1 MSRVE
6 WKAGPVG
13 VTSDS
18 VAADASTQ
26 GWPKGD
32 RLGSSKMVR
41 KVTSLV
47 RLSLVALWTGIWL
60 VVALLVYGLTRRH
73 SVPLYLARR
82 AWAPGALWLVG
93 ARLEVVGAEN
103 LDFSNSCLFV
113 ANHSS
118 QVDIPV
124 VFAALDTP
132 LRFLAKKELRRVPM
146 VGTFMKA
153 MGMVFIDRGKSE
165 SARASIDQ
173 LANALEDGMSLM
185 AFPEGTRS
193 PDGSIQQFKTGAF
206 VAAIKAGVPVVPILI
221 CGAAEVLP
229 ANSLMIVPGTVQ
241 VRVGEPLPSRGLELD
256 DRRRYADRVHS
267 ALRGLQ
273 R

>member
-1 MSRVE
+1 
-6 WKAGPVG
+6 
-13 VTSDS
+13 
-18 VAADASTQ
+18 
-26 GWPKGD
+26 
-32 RLGSSKMVR
+32 MVR
-41 KVTSLV
+41 RITSLARV
-47 RLSLVALWTGIWL
+47 SLVVLWTGSWL
-60 VVALLVYGLTRRH
+60 VVALLIYGLTRRH
-73 SVPLYLARR
+73 SVPLCLARR

-93 ARLEVVGAEN
+93 ASVEVAGTDN
-103 LDFSNSCLFV
+103 LDFSKSYLFV

-153 MGMVFIDRGKSE
+153 MGMVFIDRGKSD

-173 LANALEDGMSLM
+173 LASALEDGMSLM

-193 PDGSIQQFKTGAF
+193 SDGTVQQFKTGAF

-221 CGAAEVLP
+221 LGAADVLP
-229 ANSLMIVPGTVQ
+229 ANSLIINPGTVR
-241 VRVGEPLPSRGLELD
+241 VRVGEPLSSRGLNLD
-256 DRRRYADRVHS
+256 DRRRYADQVRL
-267 ALRGLQ
+267 ALLGLQ
-273 R
+273 D